1 MIDGMDERLIKKI
14 ERHYAHFH
22 RVLSEL
28 LTDLAAQPGT
38 TWLSEREHHLAESYQ
53 DNRYEKALYP
63 VGDLSPFAEQFAEL
77 TELQTE
83 AVALLGVNKIPN
95 GLLTPQVLDDVHFA
109 RLTRQDNY
117 RIKWLTK
124 AEVVERY
131 QGKLNQA
138 LAAFEVFRSESWGS
152 GDQGLR
158 DVEAEVRGL
167 EGGLARLEACDD
179 DRFREHYCFER
190 VMVSVYATGK
200 ATKRYHV
207 RDVGLVLVGPNVQI
221 RWADGV
227 RQGRSD
233 KVELTPLLT
242 LGPLEVYSAKAWDEA
257 AEQVRS

>member
-1 MIDGMDERLIKKI
+1 MDERLIKKI

-38 TWLSEREHHLAESYQ
+38 TWLSGREHQLAKTYQ
-53 DNRYEKALYP
+53 DNRYEKVLYP
-63 VGDLSPFAEQFAEL
+63 VDDLSPFAEQFAEL
-77 TELQTE
+77 TEVQTE
-83 AVALLGVNKIPN
+83 AVALLGVKRVPN
-95 GLLTPQVLDDVHFA
+95 GLLTPQVLYDVHFA
-109 RLTRQDNY
+109 RLIRQDNY
-117 RIKWLTK
+117 RVKWLSK
-124 AEVVERY
+124 AEVLGLY

-167 EGGLARLEACDD
+167 ERGLARLAACDD

-190 VMVSVYATGK
+190 VMVSVYATGR

-207 RDVGLVLVGPNVQI
+207 RDVGLVLVGANVQI
-221 RWADGV
+221 SWADGV

-257 AEQVRS
+257 AEAVRS